1 MSQDTHEY
9 INADGETRGAFAGTE
24 QDKVYASDPDWT
36 PVGKSTPATETPAG
50 SKSTGS
56 PDDYGTDGKQTS
68 DLDSLS
74 RDELN
79 ALAAE
84 KGIEEPEDLPNKAA
98 VKDAIKATETPA
110 GDDEDGQ

>member
-9 INADGETRGAFAGTE
+9 VNAGGETRGAFAGTE

-50 SKSTGS
+50 SESKGS
-56 PDDYGTDGKQTS
+56 PDDNGTDI
-68 DLDSLS
+68 DSLS

-84 KGIEEPEDLPNKAA
+84 KGVENPEELPNKGA
-98 VKDAIKATETPA
+98 VKEAIKATETPA

>member
-9 INADGETRGAFAGTE
+9 INADGETRGAFPGTE

-36 PVGKSTPATETPAG
+36 LAGKGSPATETPAG
-50 SKSTGS
+50 SESTGS
-56 PDDYGTDGKQTS
+56 PDDNGTDI
-68 DLDSLS
+68 DSLS

-79 ALAAE
+79 ALATE
-84 KGIEEPEDLPNKAA
+84 KGVENPEELPNKGA

-110 GDDEDGQ
+110 GDGEES

>member
-36 PVGKSTPATETPAG
+36 LAGKGSPATETPAG
-50 SKSTGS
+50 SESAGS
-56 PDDYGTDGKQTS
+56 PDGDGTVGEQAP

-84 KGIEEPEDLPNKAA
+84 KGVENPEELPNKGA
-98 VKDAIKATETPA
+98 VKEAIKATETPA